1 MIFSTKGLLAGLSL
15 TLAAALVST
24 VAAAQEHHW
33 RVQTIVPA
41 GSPNFENLSLLAD
54 DIATMSGN
62 RLTVEFLPAGAVV
75 AANGTLDAVRAGV
88 IEGHVN
94 YPFNWAG
101 IEPGFAPMGDLSGAY
116 FDPTTAFA
124 FYYQDQGLAMLQELY
139 DDYDLHVIGIDTGGT
154 ESLPTRKPIYTLED
168 LKGMTIRV
176 PAGITS
182 AIMAA
187 LGASPVSLPFAEAF
201 SALEKGAVDASDA
214 GALALNMNLGMYN
227 HAKYSMYP
235 GFHSTT
241 IGDFS
246 VNKAA
251 WDALTPDLQRI
262 VQIATENAGRRYIER
277 LLVLDAE
284 AAKKAVAMGVTLIDL
299 PAEERAK
306 YRATGVEVWETWAQK
321 SPLARKAI
329 DAHLAFLHRI
339 GVF

>member
-1 MIFSTKGLLAGLSL
+1 MTIGTRGLLAGLSL
-15 TLAAALVST
+15 TLAAAMLPAQSQ
-24 VAAAQEHHW
+24 AQEHHW

-41 GSPNFENLSLLAD
+41 GSPNFENLALLAD
-54 DIATMSGN
+54 DIAVMSGG

-124 FYYQDQGLAMLQELY
+124 FYYQDQGMAVLQQLY
-139 DDYDLHVIGIDTGGT
+139 DEHEMHVIGIDTGGT
-154 ESLPTRKPIYTLED
+154 ESLPTRKPIHTLED

-176 PAGITS
+176 PTGITS
-182 AIMAA
+182 AIMEA

-227 HAKYSMYP
+227 HAKFSMYP

-251 WDALTPDLQRI
+251 WDALSPDLQRI

-284 AAKKAVAMGVTLIDL
+284 AAKQAPAIGLTLIDL

-306 YRATGVEVWETWAQK
+306 YRAAGVEVWETWAQQ
-321 SPLARKAI
+321 SPLARQAI
-329 DAHLAFLHRI
+329 DAHLAFLRRI
-339 GVF
+339 GVL